1 MRSLRIVTLA
11 ALVLLGLSAFAQNQR
26 ETYQATARG
35 TGTQMGR
42 LFSVNIII
50 EKYSGDEERQVL
62 LQAFSNEG
70 SRGLSDALSDMPSVG
85 HIAITG
91 TIGAD
96 IAYARVFPTATG
108 RKIRILTN
116 RRIAMGEIRGDTRSR
131 DYELTALELDLSAV
145 KGESKGVLLPA
156 CMFTVDKNSK
166 EIVIETYQNPW
177 DLVNVIDWANK

>member
-1 MRSLRIVTLA
+1 MRSIRIVLLA
-11 ALVLLGLSAFAQNQR
+11 ALVLLNLAAFAQNRR

-42 LFSVNIII
+42 MFSVNVII
-50 EKYSGDEERQVL
+50 ERYSGDEERQVL
-62 LQAFSNEG
+62 LQAFSNSG
-70 SRGLSDALSDMPSVG
+70 SRGLSDALSDMPSIG

-91 TIGAD
+91 TVGAD

-116 RRIAMGEIRGDTRSR
+116 RRIAMGEVRGDTRSR
-131 DYELTALELDLSAV
+131 DYDLTALELDLSTV

-156 CMFTVDKNSK
+156 FNFSVDQTSK
-166 EIVIETYQNPW
+166 EIVVEAYQNPW
-177 DLVNVIDWANK
+177 DLLNIIDWNK